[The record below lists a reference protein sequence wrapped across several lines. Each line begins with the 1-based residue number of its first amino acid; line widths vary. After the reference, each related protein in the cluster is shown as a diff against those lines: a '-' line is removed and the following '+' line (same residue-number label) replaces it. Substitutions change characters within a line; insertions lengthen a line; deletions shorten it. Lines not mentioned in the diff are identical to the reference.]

1 MSKEHVVITGGT
13 CGLGLAMAKHLAG
26 LNYAVTVIGR
36 NYTPEIDAV
45 IAEHQDVRCIE
56 WDLTNLAMLP
66 QLMRPLHRPIFALI
80 NNAGIGTSG
89 VLYMMDS
96 EKIEYL
102 IKLNLT
108 VPIIL
113 TKLVLSDMLAG
124 YNGRI
129 INISSIVA
137 TDGFQGLAAY
147 SASKAG
153 LLGFTRSLAREV
165 GPANITVNAIAP
177 GFLDTE
183 MTHDMNE
190 KQREQIVRRSALRR
204 LANPEDIASTVAFL
218 LQASNITGQVL
229 TVDAGNTT

>member
-1 MSKEHVVITGGT
+1 
-13 CGLGLAMAKHLAG
+13 
-26 LNYAVTVIGR
+26 
-36 NYTPEIDAV
+36 
-45 IAEHQDVRCIE
+45 
-56 WDLTNLAMLP
+56 
-66 QLMRPLHRPIFALI
+66 
-80 NNAGIGTSG
+80 
-89 VLYMMDS
+89 MDS